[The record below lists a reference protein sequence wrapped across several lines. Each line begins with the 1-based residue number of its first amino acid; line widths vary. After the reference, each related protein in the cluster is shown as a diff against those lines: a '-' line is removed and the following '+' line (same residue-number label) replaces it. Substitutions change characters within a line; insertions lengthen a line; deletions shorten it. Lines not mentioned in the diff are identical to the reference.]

1 MIDTLNGWHAIIR
14 SGDPSGLDD
23 LLADDVVFHSPVV
36 HAPQIGKVIT
46 KMYLAAAFQLLVSD
60 NFRYTKEVAGSNHA
74 FLEFETQID
83 DVLINGVDI
92 LSWDAEGRLVD
103 IKVMLRPLK
112 AIGLVH
118 ERMAA
123 LLGGR

>member
-1 MIDTLNGWHAIIR
+1 MIDTLDRWHEIIR

-23 LLADDVVFHSPVV
+23 LLSAEVVFHSPVV
-36 HAPQIGKVIT
+36 HSPQVGKVIT
-46 KMYLAAAFQLLVSD
+46 KMYLAAAFQLLVSGE
-60 NFRYTKEVAGSNHA
+60 FRYTREASGSDHA
-74 FLEFETQID
+74 MLEFETEID
-83 DVLINGVDI
+83 DVRINGVDI
-92 LSWDAEGRLVD
+92 LSWDTDGRLVE

-123 LLGGR
+123 LLGGP

>member
-1 MIDTLNGWHAIIR
+1 MIDTLDRWHEIIR

-23 LLADDVVFHSPVV
+23 LLSAEVVFHSPVV
-36 HAPQIGKVIT
+36 HSPQVGKVIT
-46 KMYLAAAFQLLVSD
+46 KMYLATAFQLLVGGE
-60 NFRYTKEVAGSNHA
+60 FRYTREASGSDHA
-74 FLEFETQID
+74 MLEFETEID
-83 DVLINGVDI
+83 DVRINGVDI
-92 LSWDAEGRLVD
+92 LSWDTDGRLVE

-123 LLGGR
+123 LLRGH

>member
-1 MIDTLNGWHAIIR
+1 MIDTLDKWHEIIR

-23 LLADDVVFHSPVV
+23 LLSDEVVFHSPVV
-36 HAPQIGKVIT
+36 HTPQVGKVIT
-46 KMYLAAAFQLLVSD
+46 KMYLAAAFHLLVSD
-60 NFRYTKEVAGSNHA
+60 NFRYTREVAGPRHA
-74 FLEFETQID
+74 FLEFETEID
-83 DVLINGVDI
+83 GVRINGVDI
-92 LSWDAEGRLVD
+92 LSWDSDGRLVD